1 MLYIFI
7 IFVSWNLPFIV
18 TQDPDLEMPEG
29 MYEKPIDDISG
40 LGSMQYF
47 LIVYLNAIIWKN

>member
-47 LIVYLNAIIWKN
+47 LIVYLNAII